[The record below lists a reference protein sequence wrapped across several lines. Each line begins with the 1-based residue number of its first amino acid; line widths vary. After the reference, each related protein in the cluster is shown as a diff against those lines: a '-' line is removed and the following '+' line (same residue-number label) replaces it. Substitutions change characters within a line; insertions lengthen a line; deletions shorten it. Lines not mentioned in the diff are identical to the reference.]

1 MRREEVFERSIFGAA
16 RVNIFGAT
24 ERAPQQNERLRRADE
39 VFFVG
44 SCARLTAQ
52 LRGKTGLASLNRFR
66 PTPVGSQQG
75 LCAPYPNAAGFTGL
89 GRHVESMAEEKQDHV
104 DEAACLYVA
113 DDLYD
118 DLHSDNIILD

>member
-1 MRREEVFERSIFGAA
+1 MSRQPVAVSAWG
-16 RVNIFGAT
+16 
-24 ERAPQQNERLRRADE
+24 

-44 SCARLTAQ
+44 SFARLTAQ

-75 LCAPYPNAAGFTGL
+75 ICAPYPDAAGFSGL
-89 GRHVESMAEEKQDHV
+89 GRPVEIMAEEKQDHV